1 MAEDLVQVAHAIAA
15 HRQGSCNEYDK
26 LLSQLSDPDIT
37 NPTLMT
43 YLKQLKDCAALL
55 DKEHEV
61 LVGVMLKLSWSS
73 RGNGVVRDYKAFILN
88 LVSSHTFYLRAC
100 LRMIN
105 KLSAVVMLS
114 VSVTLVCRTFRKEL
128 VKVKGETVA
137 VVTEERRREDKGV
150 FVHLHSLL
158 KSIIQTVPMYVCTV
172 QAVIRVAQ
180 HHCKVVQLRCRV
192 A

>member
-1 MAEDLVQVAHAIAA
+1 MF
-15 HRQGSCNEYDK
+15 
-26 LLSQLSDPDIT
+26 
-37 NPTLMT
+37 
-43 YLKQLKDCAALL
+43 
-55 DKEHEV
+55 
-61 LVGVMLKLSWSS
+61 
-73 RGNGVVRDYKAFILN
+73 VV
-88 LVSSHTFYLRAC
+88 
-100 LRMIN
+100 
-105 KLSAVVMLS
+105 
-114 VSVTLVCRTFRKEL
+114 EL